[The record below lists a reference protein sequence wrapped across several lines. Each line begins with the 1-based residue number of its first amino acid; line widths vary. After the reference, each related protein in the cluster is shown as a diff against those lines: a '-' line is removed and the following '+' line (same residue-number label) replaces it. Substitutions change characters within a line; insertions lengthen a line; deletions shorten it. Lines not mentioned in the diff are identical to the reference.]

1 MEAVMNG
8 PTEPSQLVEQVKAA
22 GKRSIH
28 ISEWVLSAQS
38 SVRVMWLEEKF
49 AFHTSFGCQ
58 LALVFVYSS
67 YISCSI
73 KKF

>member
-8 PTEPSQLVEQVKAA
+8 PTEPSQLVEQVKTA

-38 SVRVMWLEEKF
+38 SVRVTWLEKF

-58 LALVFVYSS
+58 LALVFVDGS
-67 YISCSI
+67 
-73 KKF
+73 